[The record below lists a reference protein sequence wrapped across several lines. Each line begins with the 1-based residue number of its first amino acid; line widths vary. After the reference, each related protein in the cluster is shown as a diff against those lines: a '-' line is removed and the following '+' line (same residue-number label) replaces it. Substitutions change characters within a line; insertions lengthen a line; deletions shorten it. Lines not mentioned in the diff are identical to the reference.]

1 MNKGEQIVAYARS
14 LFDVVGVA
22 CDPSTKDMILV
33 LGLVTTPDRDL
44 DDFVLQEMKGSRESF
59 WRGFITY
66 AKPKLDA
73 LLEFIRKQGFSAELV
88 GKLGYSP
95 SGKPNLKHLAVAAG
109 LGRQGKN
116 TLVINPRFGPWLR
129 FMAIRTNAPLAVTGP
144 EVYTKEENPDCK
156 ACQRC
161 IEACPVRILHS
172 YRLADTDRCL
182 AAISGDR
189 RSELAIC
196 DRCVVVCPVGERK
209 SLQTPGIKREE

>member
-1 MNKGEQIVAYARS
+1 VNKGEEIIAYARS

-22 CDPSTKDMILV
+22 RDQSTVDTILV
-33 LGLVTTPDRDL
+33 LGLVTTPERDL
-44 DDFVLQEMKGSRESF
+44 DDFVLQQVKGSRESF
-59 WRGFITY
+59 WRGFVLH

-73 LLEFIRKQGFSAELV
+73 LLEFIRKQGFTAQLV

-95 SGKPNLKHLAVAAG
+95 SGRPNLKHLAVAAG

-129 FMAIRTNAPLAVTGP
+129 FMAIRTNAPLAITGSG
-144 EVYTKEENPDCK
+144 VYAKEENPDCK

-161 IEACPVRILHS
+161 TEACPVGILQP
-172 YRLADTDRCL
+172 YRLVDTDRCL

-189 RSELAIC
+189 RRELAIC
-196 DRCVVVCPVGERK
+196 DKCVVVCPVGERRI
-209 SLQTPGIKREE
+209 P